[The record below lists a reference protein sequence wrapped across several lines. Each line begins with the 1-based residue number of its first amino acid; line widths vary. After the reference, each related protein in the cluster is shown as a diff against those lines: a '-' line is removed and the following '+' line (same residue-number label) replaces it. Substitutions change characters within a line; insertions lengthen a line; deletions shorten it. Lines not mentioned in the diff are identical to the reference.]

1 MQIFY
6 SLLQYIFL
14 FVMLMIPG
22 YIMGKRSRIDDQGT
36 NTMTNLLTDIA
47 MPFLVFSKLL
57 QMDVS
62 DLRLSAILCCLL
74 LPSAVIIGVF
84 LLTVLVF
91 PAKEDRSRYP
101 VNRFCSMMPNCGF
114 IGIPLAAA
122 IFPDRPEITLYISV
136 VNVISTYILLTLGT
150 FVLSENKG
158 DIQPKKLL
166 FHPVLAAIVLGL
178 LGSLLSEAAVGFIGN
193 YAVLLAQLAT
203 PVSMLVLGYRLSRL
217 PFGNMLRNKEM
228 YMVILM
234 KLAVM
239 PLLCIGILFV
249 LKVCRFPLDNS
260 LIMAMLI
267 ATAVSTAGSAPA
279 LSQRFSLNAEH
290 AAACTIGTTVCS
302 VASIPLMYLLV
313 NAIF

>member
-158 DIQPKKLL
+158 DIQPKK
-166 FHPVLAAIVLGL
+166 
-178 LGSLLSEAAVGFIGN
+178 AAVPSGAGCYRTGAAGFPSVG
-193 YAVLLAQLAT
+193 
-203 PVSMLVLGYRLSRL
+203 SCCWFYR
-217 PFGNMLRNKEM
+217 
-228 YMVILM
+228 
-234 KLAVM
+234 KL
-239 PLLCIGILFV
+239 CG
-249 LKVCRFPLDNS
+249 
-260 LIMAMLI
+260 
-267 ATAVSTAGSAPA
+267 TAGTAGYTCV
-279 LSQRFSLNAEH
+279 H
-290 AAACTIGTTVCS
+290 AGTGIQA
-302 VASIPLMYLLV
+302 VASALR
-313 NAIF
+313 

>member
-239 PLLCIGILFV
+239 PLLCIGMLFV